1 MQCLTLRADGALLE
15 QIAILAQNLAHKE
28 GKEISICLSEDE
40 RYKNYESDFEKIK
53 LGKLKTYSIDELQER
68 IARWR

>member
-28 GKEISICLSEDE
+28 GKELTSTFGDDYISYSDDIEAYKRGELETFSMDE
-40 RYKNYESDFEKIK
+40 VLKEIK
-53 LGKLKTYSIDELQER
+53 T
-68 IARWR
+68 W